1 MKTFII
7 TLALCFSLS
16 TFAQQNKIKSLK
28 VAFITEKLNL
38 TEKEAQ
44 KFWPVYNAYDDTVSN
59 LKFNE
64 LRKVIHEIRLSYAS
78 VSDEKANELLN
89 KALEIEDNIHSEN
102 IKLVKKLRS
111 IISAKKILALKNAE
125 EDLNRKMLEEFNK
138 RRRENNR

>member
-1 MKTFII
+1 MKTIII

-16 TFAQQNKIKSLK
+16 TFAQENKIKSLK

-44 KFWPVYNAYDDTVSN
+44 QFWPVYNAYDNTVSN

-64 LRKVIHEIRLSYAS
+64 LRKVIHEIRESYAS
-78 VSDEKANELLN
+78 VSDDKANELLN
-89 KALEIEDNIHSEN
+89 KALEIEDKIHSED
-102 IKLVKKLRS
+102 IKLIKKLRN
-111 IISAKKILALKNAE
+111 IIPAKKILALKNAE
-125 EDLNRKMLEEFNK
+125 EDFNRKMLEEFNK

>member
-7 TLALCFSLS
+7 ALALCLSLS
-16 TFAQQNKIKSLK
+16 ISAQENKIKSLK

-38 TEKEAQ
+38 TPKEAQ
-44 KFWPVYNAYDDTVSN
+44 QFWPVYNAYDNTVNN

-64 LRKVIHEIRLSYAS
+64 LRKVISEIRESYAS

-89 KALEIEDNIHSEN
+89 KALEIEAKIHSEDV
-102 IKLVKKLRS
+102 KLIKKLRG

-125 EDLNRKMLEEFNK
+125 EDFNRKMLEEFNK
-138 RRRENNR
+138 RRRDSNR

>member
-7 TLALCFSLS
+7 ALALCLSLS
-16 TFAQQNKIKSLK
+16 ISAQENKIKSLK

-38 TEKEAQ
+38 TPKEAQ
-44 KFWPVYNAYDDTVSN
+44 QFWPVYNAYDDTVNN

-64 LRKVIHEIRLSYAS
+64 LRKVISEIRESYAS

-89 KALEIEDNIHSEN
+89 KALEIEAKIHSEDV
-102 IKLVKKLRS
+102 KLIKKLRG

-125 EDLNRKMLEEFNK
+125 EDFNRKMLEEFNK
-138 RRRENNR
+138 RRRDSNR

>member
-7 TLALCFSLS
+7 ALALCFSLS
-16 TFAQQNKIKSLK
+16 ISAQENKIKSLK

-38 TEKEAQ
+38 TPKEAQ
-44 KFWPVYNAYDDTVSN
+44 QFWPVYNAYDDTVNN

-64 LRKVIHEIRLSYAS
+64 LRKVISEIRESYAS

-89 KALEIEDNIHSEN
+89 KALEIEAKIHSEDV
-102 IKLVKKLRS
+102 KLIKKLRG

-125 EDLNRKMLEEFNK
+125 EDFNRKMLEEFNK
-138 RRRENNR
+138 RRRESNR

>member
-7 TLALCFSLS
+7 ALALCLSLS
-16 TFAQQNKIKSLK
+16 ISAQENKIKSLK

-38 TEKEAQ
+38 TPKEAQ
-44 KFWPVYNAYDDTVSN
+44 QFWPVYNAYDDTVNN

-64 LRKVIHEIRLSYAS
+64 LRKVISEIRESYAS

-89 KALEIEDNIHSEN
+89 KALEIEAKIHSEDV
-102 IKLVKKLRS
+102 KLIKKLRG

-125 EDLNRKMLEEFNK
+125 EDFNRKMLEEFNK
-138 RRRENNR
+138 RRRESNR